1 MTLNFKKVESR
12 PAQMFMKNLLF
23 DHLILP
29 VGIIIWWVK
38 QKEKNKKRKELVLG
52 TKLLWRKTQVDRA

>member
-23 DHLILP
+23 DHLRVP
-29 VGIIIWWVK
+29 VDITNLVNK
-38 QKEKNKKRKELVLG
+38 AKEKKNKKKELVLG
-52 TKLLWRKTQVDRA
+52 TKLLWRNTSDRA